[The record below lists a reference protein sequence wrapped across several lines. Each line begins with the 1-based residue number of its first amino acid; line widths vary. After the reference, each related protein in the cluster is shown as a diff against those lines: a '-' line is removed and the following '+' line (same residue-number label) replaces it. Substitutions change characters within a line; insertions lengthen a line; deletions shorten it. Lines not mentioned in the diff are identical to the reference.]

1 MENTSVNLGRTNNKS
16 TQDQTSEHENKMVN
30 LMSKI
35 VVVHIVVISA
45 LYYLG
50 MNLVVS

>member
-1 MENTSVNLGRTNNKS
+1 MENTSIILGRNNKK
-16 TQDQTSEHENKMVN
+16 TSQVEASDNESKMIN

-35 VVVHIVVISA
+35 VVIHIVVISA

-50 MNLVVS
+50 MNLVIS